1 MVVKLRTGIENANK
15 VVREALEG
23 AIRDSGEIG
32 LQVAAYLDGELAVDV
47 WSGLADETTGWA
59 VDENTIFPTF
69 SMAKP
74 VTSVALHI
82 QAEQGLVDYDTPVA
96 HYWPEFGAHGK
107 DRATLRHALGHRLGI
122 PFMPEGVTVEQLID
136 FDWVCRALADMV
148 PVVEPGTLPSYM
160 SFTFGWPVAEVV
172 RRTDPKGR
180 PYPTFIQEE
189 ISQPLGIDDGLWIG
203 VPADQEFRV
212 AKLTNAAPPDEDG
225 PLGPPGRRTSERFP
239 PGGMQAGGLRTVRG
253 EEGLHT
259 WGKRDDDRPKRGAV
273 LLHAGPGRRARRSA
287 PPLERARG
295 LLQRAGPAPPIRPRS
310 DLLEYLALPRLRRP
324 KDQRSR
330 AAAAR
335 PALWEQPAHPVAR
348 RRGQLRWLGRPR
360 LPAGRGHL
368 AQPDV
373 LRRFPRETPVPA
385 HSQGHP

>member
-1 MVVKLRTGIENANK
+1 MVVKLRTGIENANE

-136 FDWVCRALADMV
+136 FDWVC
-148 PVVEPGTLPSYM
+148 
-160 SFTFGWPVAEVV
+160 
-172 RRTDPKGR
+172 
-180 PYPTFIQEE
+180 
-189 ISQPLGIDDGLWIG
+189 
-203 VPADQEFRV
+203 
-212 AKLTNAAPPDEDG
+212 
-225 PLGPPGRRTSERFP
+225 
-239 PGGMQAGGLRTVRG
+239 
-253 EEGLHT
+253 
-259 WGKRDDDRPKRGAV
+259 
-273 LLHAGPGRRARRSA
+273 
-287 PPLERARG
+287 
-295 LLQRAGPAPPIRPRS
+295 
-310 DLLEYLALPRLRRP
+310 
-324 KDQRSR
+324 
-330 AAAAR
+330 
-335 PALWEQPAHPVAR
+335 PALWPTWYLWWSPARCPATCPSPSA
-348 RRGQLRWLGRPR
+348 GPSPRW
-360 LPAGRGHL
+360 
-368 AQPDV
+368 
-373 LRRFPRETPVPA
+373 
-385 HSQGHP
+385 